1 MGRRYQL
8 KGRRRH
14 YVERDRK
21 GRFKKWVAKGRS
33 LARDRRKHTRRKVR
47 SGYGH
52 RGDRRRRR

>member
-14 YVERDRK
+14 YVVRDKK

-33 LARDRRKHTRRKVR
+33 LARDRRKKAKRKVR

-52 RGDRRRRR
+52 CGDRRRKK